1 MTAAMIFCVV
11 GFIVGI
17 VSGWIC
23 MTVDMEDGDD

>member
-17 VSGWIC
+17 AAGYIC
-23 MTVDMEDGDD
+23 MTAGMEGR

>member
-23 MTVDMEDGDD
+23 MTVDMEGR